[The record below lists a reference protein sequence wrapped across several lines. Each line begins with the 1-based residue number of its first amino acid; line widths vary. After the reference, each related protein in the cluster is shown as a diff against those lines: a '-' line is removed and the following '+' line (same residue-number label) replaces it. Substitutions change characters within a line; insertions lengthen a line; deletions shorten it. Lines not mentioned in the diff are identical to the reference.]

1 MVLGRDDDVLH
12 ASVLGHAHPGFGI
25 VLHRVELL
33 CILLILRYRDLCIV
47 HDPFADIWY
56 LLALVSPR
64 RNGVDTPVDK
74 QPEPGF
80 TPPGHARITLLHGL
94 VVVGAL
100 EGH

>member
-12 ASVLGHAHPGFGI
+12 ASVLGHAHPGFGV

-47 HDPFADIWY
+47 HDPFADIRY

-64 RNGVDTPVDK
+64 RHGVDTPVDK